1 MIVLLMGVSGS
12 GKTTIGICLA
22 ERMGWTFAD
31 ADDYFPRLLKQKM
44 ASGVAL
50 TDDDRW
56 PWLRLLNRLLRK
68 WDREQTNGVL
78 ACSALKEIYH
88 DVLKSGIATRLEFVF
103 LDGPKELIAERL
115 AERKHEYMN
124 PKLLDSQ
131 LATLETPD
139 DAFRIVNDRPPEK
152 IVDQI
157 VAKLHLETAE
167 QIAAQRGSDLMG
179 HPLFDLSGKS
189 AVVVGGTSGIGL
201 AMAVGLAE
209 AGANVVASSRREE
222 QVDDAASLIEGRGRK
237 SLRLTSDVADRATL
251 QRLLDE
257 TVKAWGKVDILINCA
272 GKIKRAP
279 TVDFPEDVWNDIMD
293 TNVTGT
299 LRACQ
304 IFGKHMLANGYG
316 RIINI
321 ASLNTFVSL
330 KEVTAYAC
338 SKAAIGALT
347 RSLAVEWSAQGV
359 TVNAIAPGVFR
370 TALNAELLD
379 KSDRGKELRMRTPMN
394 RFGKTEELVGAA
406 IYLASDA
413 SSFVTG
419 EIIVVDGGF
428 LASGVNQ

>member
-78 ACSALKEIYH
+78 VCSALKEIYH

-209 AGANVVASSRREE
+209 AGANVVASSRRQE